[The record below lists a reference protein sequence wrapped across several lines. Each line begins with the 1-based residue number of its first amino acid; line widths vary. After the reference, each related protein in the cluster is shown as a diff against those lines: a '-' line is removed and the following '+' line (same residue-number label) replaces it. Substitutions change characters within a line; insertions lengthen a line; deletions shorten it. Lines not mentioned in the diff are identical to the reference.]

1 MLGLFPVLPF
11 SGFTDSW
18 LRLAVLAPILWWV
31 SRPAISFTL
40 TNPVGSV
47 LIGLA
52 IFALWIVPDLLF
64 PGYRH
69 GILFENAVMGKL
81 QNSLSENARQ
91 DLLVLALRSLRAVVF
106 VPILEELFWRGW
118 LMRWLISSD
127 FHEVRLG
134 SYTAISFWLV
144 AILFAAEHGPYWD
157 VGLLAGIVFN
167 LWMLRTRSLGDL
179 ILAHAV
185 ANGALCAYVI
195 AAGKWEYWQ

>member
-31 SRPAISFTL
+31 SRPAIFFTL